1 MRTAAARALV
11 PGVDHRTVEVG
22 PGLHLH
28 VAEAGPEDGP
38 LALLLHGFPDFWY
51 SWRRII
57 PALVAAG
64 HRVVAPDLRGYG
76 ASSRP
81 APTLA
86 YRMDRHLD
94 DLQALLRALGR
105 PRAHLVGHDWGG
117 AIAWVLASEQ
127 PALVDQLVV
136 LNAPHPGAF
145 LQELANPDQL
155 RKSWYML
162 AFQVPMLPERLL
174 SAPGALERWLDGWCL
189 RPETLED
196 QDRRAYR
203 AAFPDAESLRGPVHY
218 YRAMLRYDLWTA
230 ARRARPCPVPT
241 TVIWG
246 EQDAALGTG
255 LLRHLDRWAPNHTL
269 HRLPDAGHF
278 VHFDQPERCAE
289 LVVRALTPRAG
300 SAPGPRPGP

>member
-11 PGVDHRTVEVG
+11 PGVAHRTVEVG

-28 VAEAGPEDGP
+28 LAEAGPEDGP
-38 LALLLHGFPDFWY
+38 LVLLLHGFPDFWY
-51 SWRRII
+51 SWRHLM
-57 PALVAAG
+57 PTLAG
-64 HRVVAPDLRGYG
+64 AGFRVVAPDLRGYG
-76 ASSRP
+76 GSSRP
-81 APTLA
+81 AQTLA

-105 PRAHLVGHDWGG
+105 SRAHVVGHDWGG
-117 AIAWVLASEQ
+117 AIAWVLACELPEQ
-127 PALVDQLVV
+127 VERLVV

-155 RKSWYML
+155 RRSWYML
-162 AFQVPMLPERLL
+162 AFQVPGLPERLL
-174 SAPGALERWLDGWCL
+174 TAPGALERWLEAWCV
-189 RPETLED
+189 RPDALSD

-203 AAFPDAESLRGPVHY
+203 AAFPDPNSMRGPVHY
-218 YRAMLRYDLWTA
+218 YRAMMRFDLWTA

-246 EQDAALGTG
+246 EQDHALGLG
-255 LLRHLDRWAPNHTL
+255 LLRHLDRWAPGHKL

-289 LVVRALTPRAG
+289 LILDAL
-300 SAPGPRPGP
+300 SS